1 MMRIIEG
8 SDFNLA
14 EVALLT
20 AKRLAVCWT
29 FSRASWLWL
38 RGCGR
43 AEPEPEQA
51 PRAEGLRQALDR
63 ELAELR
69 ARGLGDMVAQGAE
82 PGDLPEGQRW
92 QGWNIVMD
100 QAAQANR
107 PIEGIRLEVRERPQP
122 VQGFIG
128 ITNNNLNMAR
138 NLRRPLEKTLHM
150 TSNCTHLDDAV
161 FKVHVTGF
169 CRTCVNNNR

>member
-20 AKRLAVCWT
+20 AKRLAACWT

-38 RGCGR
+38 RGCGQ

-63 ELAELR
+63 ELADLR

-100 QAAQANR
+100 QAVQANR
-107 PIEGIRLEVRERPQP
+107 P
-122 VQGFIG
+122 
-128 ITNNNLNMAR
+128 N
-138 NLRRPLEKTLHM
+138 
-150 TSNCTHLDDAV
+150 
-161 FKVHVTGF
+161 
-169 CRTCVNNNR
+169 

>member
-20 AKRLAVCWT
+20 AKRLAVCCT

-38 RGCGR
+38 RGCGQ

-63 ELAELR
+63 ELADLR

-107 PIEGIRLEVRERPQP
+107 P
-122 VQGFIG
+122 
-128 ITNNNLNMAR
+128 N
-138 NLRRPLEKTLHM
+138 
-150 TSNCTHLDDAV
+150 
-161 FKVHVTGF
+161 
-169 CRTCVNNNR
+169 

>member
-20 AKRLAVCWT
+20 AKRLAVCMHTVVVKCWT

-82 PGDLPEGQRW
+82 PGDLSEGQRW

-100 QAAQANR
+100 QAAQANC
-107 PIEGIRLEVRERPQP
+107 P
-122 VQGFIG
+122 
-128 ITNNNLNMAR
+128 N
-138 NLRRPLEKTLHM
+138 
-150 TSNCTHLDDAV
+150 
-161 FKVHVTGF
+161 
-169 CRTCVNNNR
+169 